1 MEEREMSRRQ
11 IASAVIALIL
21 FTLIS
26 TTWAQENWPQWRGPN
41 LTGVAT
47 SSNLPTTWSAEQNIA
62 WKAELPSW
70 SAGTPIIWGDQVF
83 VTSPSKA
90 DPAAVQAQPEPPPQ
104 QQGRRRRRGR
114 RRDPGGPELML
125 MCLSKKDGALL
136 WQHQLDEGNKTH
148 RKGNNT
154 SPSPVTDGNHV
165 WVVTGNGVVTALD
178 MKGNTK
184 WRQDLQKEYGAFGH
198 NWGYASSPLLHDGK
212 LFVEVLHGMRTD
224 DPSYLVAFEA
234 ATGKV
239 LWQHERP
246 TDAIAESPDAY
257 TTPAVLLHDGKT
269 QIVITGGDYVTGHDS
284 ESGEELWR
292 TGGLNPDK
300 QRNYR
305 IVASP
310 MVVDG
315 IIYAPTRKKPLLAL
329 SAADPGGV
337 LWKWDGPA
345 ATDVPTPICD
355 GKYFYMVDDRG
366 MVVCLDAK
374 NGEVV
379 WGPERTAQGI
389 VSSSPIIADGKLYI
403 INEQAITTVLAAGSE
418 FKVLSTN
425 ELDGSYTLASPAVS
439 NNQLFLRTANH
450 LYCIEE
456 TD

>member
-1 MEEREMSRRQ
+1 MNRRQ
-11 IASAVIALIL
+11 IIYAFMPLVFLA
-21 FTLIS
+21 LIS
-26 TTWAQENWPQWRGPN
+26 TTRAQENWPQWRGPN
-41 LTGVAT
+41 LSGVG
-47 SSNLPTTWSAEQNIA
+47 SSTNLPTTWSAEQNIA
-62 WKAELPSW
+62 WKTELPSW

-90 DPAAVQAQPEPPPQ
+90 DPTAVQAQPEPPQ
-104 QQGRRRRRGR
+104 EQGRRRRR
-114 RRDPGGPELML
+114 RDPGGSELML
-125 MCLSKKDGALL
+125 ICLSKRDGALL

-178 MKGNTK
+178 MKGNKK
-184 WRQDLQKEYGAFGH
+184 WRQDLQKEYGTFGH
-198 NWGYASSPLLHDGK
+198 NWGYASSPLLYEGK
-212 LFVEVLHGMRTD
+212 LIVEVLHGMRTD
-224 DPSYLVAFEA
+224 DPSYVVAFDA
-234 ATGKV
+234 AAGKV
-239 LWQHERP
+239 LWRQERP

-257 TTPAVLLHDGKT
+257 TTPAVLRHDGKS
-269 QIVITGGDYVTGHDS
+269 QIVITGGDYVTGHDP
-284 ESGEELWR
+284 ETGKELWR
-292 TGGLNPDK
+292 AGGLNPEK
-300 QRNYR
+300 RRNYR

-329 SAADPGGV
+329 DAAEPNSSP

-374 NGEVV
+374 SGEVV

-389 VSSSPIIADGKLYI
+389 VSSSPILADGKLYI

-418 FKVLSTN
+418 FKILSTN

-439 NNQLFLRTANH
+439 NHQLFLRTANH